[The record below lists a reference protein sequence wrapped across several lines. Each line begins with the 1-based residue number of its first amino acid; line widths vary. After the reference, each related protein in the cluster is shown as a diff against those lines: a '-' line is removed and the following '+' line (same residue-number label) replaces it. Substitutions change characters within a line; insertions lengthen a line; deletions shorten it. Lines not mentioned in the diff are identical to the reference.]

1 MARSDP
7 PFDAADETTTQPVG
21 RQRAA
26 AEPAKALPENG
37 RQEPPAESLA
47 LPNTNWFN
55 PDFDSEETRTQPSA
69 PMAPDSLESPRES
82 VAEPDAPREADTVTK
97 PALAQAAK
105 MAHDQTIS
113 TEVVVAQS
121 AERSAMTPPE
131 PPTAE
136 PRMESVTAAIAA
148 ALAARELI
156 NREPAPR
163 GDFAPAHTSPSFV
176 KSEASFPA
184 AQPASKAPAPT
195 RRSQSRTGG
204 LVDRAGRVLGIV
216 VGAWVCVVLMLI
228 VLYRF
233 INPPFSTLIAAQWLS
248 GGAVRQEWVRLESI
262 SPNLIHAVIVS
273 EDGRFCDHWGIDFVE
288 IAEALKRTPR
298 GVPRGASTITMQVAK
313 NLFLWPAK
321 SYLRK
326 IIEVPLT
333 YAIELFWPKRRI
345 LEVYLNIAE
354 WGPGIFGAEAA
365 SQAHFNH
372 PASRLSQREAA
383 QLAVVLPNPI
393 VRDAGSPGP
402 RTAHRASVI
411 QRRTGRE
418 PEAIACIFGA
428 E

>member
-7 PFDAADETTTQPVG
+7 PLDAADETTTQPVG
-21 RQRAA
+21 RQRAPA
-26 AEPAKALPENG
+26 ESAEPPPENG
-37 RQEPPAESLA
+37 PLEQSAPSSA
-47 LPNTNWFN
+47 LPNTNWFD
-55 PDFDSEETRTQPSA
+55 PDFDFEEAETQPSVPLVPQSPDSPGEPVA
-69 PMAPDSLESPRES
+69 APDAL
-82 VAEPDAPREADTVTK
+82 READPVTE
-97 PALAQAAK
+97 PAPAQPAE
-105 MAHDQTIS
+105 MAHEQTAA
-113 TEVVVAQS
+113 TKVAAQS
-121 AERSAMTPPE
+121 AEPPPE
-131 PPTAE
+131 PPTVE
-136 PRMESVTAAIAA
+136 PRMESIAAAIAA
-148 ALAARELI
+148 ALAAREQT
-156 NREPAPR
+156 NREGAPR
-163 GDFAPAHTSPSFV
+163 GDVTPAHVSPPLV
-176 KSEASFPA
+176 KSEANFPA
-184 AQPASKAPAPT
+184 VQPASKPSAPT

-204 LVDRAGRVLGIV
+204 LIDRAGRVLGIIV
-216 VGAWVCVVLMLI
+216 SAWVCVVLMLI

-233 INPPFSTLIAAQWLS
+233 INPPFSSLMAAQWLS
-248 GGAVRQEWVRLESI
+248 GGAVHQEWVPLESI

-288 IAEALKRTPR
+288 IAEALKRTPH

-326 IIEVPLT
+326 VIEVPLT

-418 PEAIACIFGA
+418 PEAIACILGA